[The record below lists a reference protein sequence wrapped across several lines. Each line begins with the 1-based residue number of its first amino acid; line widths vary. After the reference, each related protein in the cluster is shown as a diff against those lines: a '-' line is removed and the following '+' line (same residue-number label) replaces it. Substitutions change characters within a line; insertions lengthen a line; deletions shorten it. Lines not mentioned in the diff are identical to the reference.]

1 LRGDVVTLTEFVDEI
16 ANELD
21 GTCDSVDW
29 MMTKHEVAFEV
40 DAVEDAL
47 VQRHNLERCSGCDW
61 WMESCELD
69 GGGDDDW
76 VGYCDDCR
84 PRAEED

>member
-1 LRGDVVTLTEFVDEI
+1 MTLTEFVDEI

-40 DAVEDAL
+40 GLARRVRLRVASEPF
-47 VQRHNLERCSGCDW
+47 QEG
-61 WMESCELD
+61 
-69 GGGDDDW
+69 
-76 VGYCDDCR
+76 
-84 PRAEED
+84 